1 MNKALIIIFVTLI
14 FLSVLVV
21 VFPPAVFYSSFAEGK
36 NNSIQLI
43 LFSLVLAII
52 IVFLKIFYKREY
64 EKAEKIS
71 YTPHT
76 KYGWYALIFFVAF
89 MFLFYAY
96 AFLSK

>member
-1 MNKALIIIFVTLI
+1 MNKALIVIFITLI
-14 FLSVLVV
+14 FFSVLAV

-43 LFSLVLAII
+43 IFGLVLAII
-52 IVFLKIFYKREY
+52 ISFLKIFYKREY

-76 KYGWYALIFFVAF
+76 KYGWYALVFFF
-89 MFLFYAY
+89 ISMFLFYSY